1 MGFFFQIC
9 ERNPQEADTPIK
21 FTHLVYD
28 FCRDSQNDLLV
39 SHWKIQ
45 GPSLGQ
51 GLKVGITD
59 FDHDGFSDLLVPV

>member
-21 FTHLVYD
+21 FAHLVYD
-28 FCRDSQNDLLV
+28 FCRDSQDDLLFIRRM
-39 SHWKIQ
+39 SQ

-51 GLKVGITD
+51 GLKVGITN